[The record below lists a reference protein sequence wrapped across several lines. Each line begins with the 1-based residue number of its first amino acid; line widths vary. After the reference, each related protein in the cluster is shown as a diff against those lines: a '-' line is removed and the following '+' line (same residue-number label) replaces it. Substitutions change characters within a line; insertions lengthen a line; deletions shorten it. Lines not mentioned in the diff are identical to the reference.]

1 MTNLLLH
8 LHLNTSTAKKEKQ
21 NRLNAKLM
29 IDGQEHEE
37 ADDKVASLHDSHFD
51 NVSHQFK

>member
-1 MTNLLLH
+1 MNKSKKNEEQQRRT
-8 LHLNTSTAKKEKQ
+8 KKEKQ

-29 IDGQEHEE
+29 IDGHEHEE